1 MPSSRRVLTQRR
13 ISMKRVPLVRWMA
26 LALALVLSVA
36 ACTTPD
42 PDAEGST
49 TTAAPSDE
57 TSTTEGASPDT
68 TAPPTD
74 SEGGGILNVVIPTDP
89 VALNPFPETA
99 GNRAVVLMAMFLPL
113 IQVDNEQNI
122 YSDILD
128 SWEVSDDATT
138 ITLTVADG
146 LQWSDGTPISSAD
159 VALAL
164 RLHLDSRI
172 SNTAGRLAGVVGV
185 EEYTAGEADSISG
198 IETPDDSTVVIT
210 LANPDAAWLPNW
222 ASLTRLNSMFP
233 AHILGDVPPE
243 DIPTHEYFETFP
255 VVSGAYKFVEYVP
268 DQYVELAANENFS
281 LGTPGFEQVFFK
293 IITEHEARL
302 AQLETGELQFVDQVP
317 ASDIER
323 LGAIDG
329 LTVESAEGLNPN
341 IIGFNDQSEA
351 FADPRVK
358 QAMVFAV
365 DREGLCEQVFLG
377 RCSVSDVNV
386 RLVGDQVAWAVPT
399 VEDGMMVYDYDPD
412 RARQLLEEAG
422 FDTSTTLNLWLMAQ
436 AAPEPIIQSI
446 NIMQAQWADVGV
458 NVEITNVDVPTLLD
472 NLGGVELNTDV
483 HMFWNAGAVFTLDPS
498 SVQPYNLC
506 ATVYPNGPNLT
517 HYCDETTDPL
527 WAEARLSADQA
538 VRAPL
543 YHEIFLA
550 ENQNPNN
557 IHIAVLDNNVAYDSR
572 LQGVKVQGD
581 HWQTYWNIWEWTWE
595 E

>member
-1 MPSSRRVLTQRR
+1 
-13 ISMKRVPLVRWMA
+13 
-26 LALALVLSVA
+26 
-36 ACTTPD
+36 
-42 PDAEGST
+42 
-49 TTAAPSDE
+49 
-57 TSTTEGASPDT
+57 
-68 TAPPTD
+68 
-74 SEGGGILNVVIPTDP
+74 VIPTDP

-122 YSDILD
+122 YSDILE

-146 LQWSDGTPISSAD
+146 LAWSDGTPITSAD
-159 VALAL
+159 VALSL
-164 RLHLDSRI
+164 RHHLDTRI
-172 SNTAGRLAGVVGV
+172 STLGGRLAGVAGV
-185 EEYTAGEADSISG
+185 TEYIEGDADSISG
-198 IETPDDSTVVIT
+198 LETPDDSTVVIT
-210 LANPDAAWLPNW
+210 LENPDAAWLPNW

-233 AHILGDVPPE
+233 AHILGDVDPE

-255 VVSGAYKFVEYVP
+255 VVSGAYSFVEYVP
-268 DQYVELAANENFS
+268 DQYVELEANENFS

-293 IITEHEARL
+293 IITEAEARL
-302 AQLETGELQFVDQVP
+302 AQLQTGEIQFVDGVG

-323 LGAIDG
+323 LEG
-329 LTVESAEGLNPN
+329 LEGITVETAEGLNPN
-341 IIGFNDQSEA
+341 VIGFNDQSPA
-351 FADPRVK
+351 FEDPRVK
-358 QAMVFAV
+358 QALVFAI
-365 DREGLCEQVFLG
+365 DRQGLCEQVFLNY
-377 RCSVSDVNV
+377 CSVSDVNV

-399 VEDGMMVYDYDPD
+399 VEDGMIDYSFDPD

-422 FDTSTTLNLWLMAQ
+422 WDSSTTLNLWLMSQ
-436 AAPEPIIQSI
+436 AAPAPVIQAI
-446 NIMQAQWADVGV
+446 NIMQAQWADVGL

-498 SVQPYNLC
+498 SVQPYNQC
-506 ATVYPNGPNLT
+506 ETVYPNGPNLT
-517 HYCDETTDPL
+517 HYCDESTDGL

-538 VRAPL
+538 ERAPL

-557 IHIAVLDNNVAYDSR
+557 LHFAVLDNIVAYDSR
-572 LQGVKVQGD
+572 LKGVKVQGD
-581 HWQTYWNIWEWTWE
+581 HWQTYWNIGEWTWE